1 MALDPEPA
9 EAAHAAEHLAE
20 SMIELCRRAHE
31 DVAPTVSGEQIRG
44 LLALGGKPTDP
55 GRFAG
60 ELGVSPASAAE
71 LLDQLE
77 RRTLVRR
84 LPSGEICLTGAG
96 TCVLEAMRQRRR
108 QLLDQALASAP
119 PHDRSMLRDAFDQLY
134 GVVSLLARVPGP
146 RSPL

>member
-9 EAAHAAEHLAE
+9 EAAHAAEHLAA

-31 DVAPTVSGEQIRG
+31 DVAPTVPVDQIRG
-44 LLALGGKPTDP
+44 LLALGARPTDP

-60 ELGVSPASAAE
+60 ELGLGPASAAR
-71 LLDQLE
+71 LLGQLE

-96 TCVLEAMRQRRR
+96 KCVLEAMRQRRR
-108 QLLDQALASAP
+108 QLLDQALVAAA
-119 PHDRSMLRDAFDQLY
+119 PHDRPMLRDALDQLH
-134 GVVSLLARVPGP
+134 GAVSLLTRVPGP
-146 RSPL
+146 RPPQ